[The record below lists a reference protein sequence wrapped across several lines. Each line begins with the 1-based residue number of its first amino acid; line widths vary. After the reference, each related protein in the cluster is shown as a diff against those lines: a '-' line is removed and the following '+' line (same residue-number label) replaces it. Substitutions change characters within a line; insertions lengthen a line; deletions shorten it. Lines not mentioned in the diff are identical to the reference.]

1 MGDPERRGPAVRI
14 AVVAARNEA
23 DRLAATIAAL
33 REASPGIT
41 VFVADDASTDGTSG
55 VALAAGA
62 TVISRRRPHGKGAN
76 MTAACEAAL
85 DGAWSTDLVL
95 LCDGDLEA
103 SAAELLPLLEAVES
117 NDCDLAIASFAR
129 RLGGGVGATK
139 GLARWAIRS
148 LSGYQAGEPI
158 SGQRAMRASTL
169 RSLMPFAAAYGMET
183 AMTIDAVR
191 AGHRV
196 SEIELD
202 LNHRATGR
210 TLRGFLHRGRQLRDI
225 AAVYVARRRG

>member
-139 GLARWAIRS
+139 GFARWAIRS

>member
-41 VFVADDASTDGTSG
+41 VFVA
-55 VALAAGA
+55 
-62 TVISRRRPHGKGAN
+62 
-76 MTAACEAAL
+76 CEAAL
-85 DGAWSTDLVL
+85 DGARSTDLVL

-139 GLARWAIRS
+139 GFARWAIRS

>member
-85 DGAWSTDLVL
+85 DGARSTDLVL

-139 GLARWAIRS
+139 GFARWAIRS